1 MALCITTGSSNPAPI
16 INMATTVYVKNIGAN
31 TEDKEIRDFFSFW

>member
-1 MALCITTGSSNPAPI
+1 VSTIRSKPAIIIT
-16 INMATTVYVKNIGAN
+16 MATTVYVKNIGAN